1 MMQHDKG
8 IILDLSKTLELL
20 YSAHHS
26 FSSVKLEWI
35 YQHHVK
41 TLREMLSGAN
51 GNTSARRIEDGA
63 SPAADEQEW
72 GKTWSRVWWQKPD
85 RFREESGK
93 SEQLKSVLV
102 LNQGRSLMTYPQ
114 VGRFF
119 KKAVPT
125 GSSSFFVPERDSSV
139 LPEEYAYRYAMLYPA
154 FLLASHDFQ
163 FVELTE
169 HLGREA
175 LRVYAAYRTG
185 ADVCTQE
192 SFFWESP
199 YRYELLVDSERG
211 ILLEYALR
219 KDEQIVAV
227 ASVKDIVI
235 DEPFDDA
242 LFSI

>member
-1 MMQHDKG
+1 
-8 IILDLSKTLELL
+8 
-20 YSAHHS
+20 
-26 FSSVKLEWI
+26 
-35 YQHHVK
+35 
-41 TLREMLSGAN
+41 MLSGEYDA
-51 GNTSARRIEDGA
+51 SSVRRINDG
-63 SPAADEQEW
+63 SPPVADEQEW
-72 GKTWSRVWWQKPD
+72 GRTWSRVWWQKPD

-114 VGRFF
+114 ARRFF
-119 KKAVPT
+119 KKATPT
-125 GSSSFFVPERDSSV
+125 GSNSFFVPERDSS
-139 LPEEYAYRYAMLYPA
+139 LSTEEYAYRYAMLYPA

-175 LRVYAAYRTG
+175 LRVYAIYRTG
-185 ADVCTQE
+185 ADVCAQE

-199 YRYELLVDSERG
+199 YQYELLVDRERG

-235 DEPFDDA
+235 DEPFDDS